1 MQKTIRIAMTLTLAT
16 AAAAASWVAQAQEP
30 VPATA
35 AKQGKGGGG
44 KGTGGRGGQAR
55 PDMNTMVR
63 PIAMHDTVWIADM
76 TQLEIRDSL
85 NAGKTTA
92 LLFIGG
98 MEDNGPYITV
108 SQHNDVSRAMCDMI
122 ARKLG
127 NALCAP
133 ILGMAPGNPETAKNP
148 GSIQLSPE
156 TFKAVLSDTAT
167 SLKTEGFKNLF
178 LMADHGQSARNIT
191 EITKPL
197 AEKWKDS
204 GVMIAYVPEFYD
216 YAPQVENFEHE
227 VLKVTEVREGYH
239 DDYYVA
245 AISVAIDPNQARMPE
260 RIKANKTT
268 INGVELNSPK
278 AVEDGKKI
286 MEFRMN
292 AAVTAI
298 QKLMADK
305 K

>member
-1 MQKTIRIAMTLTLAT
+1 MTLTLAI
-16 AAAAASWVAQAQEP
+16 AAATVSWVAQAQD
-30 VPATA
+30 PAPA
-35 AKQGKGGGG
+35 AAQKGKGRG
-44 KGTGGRGGQAR
+44 KGTGGGNGKAR

-63 PIAMHDTVWIADM
+63 PIDMHDTVWIADM

-85 NAGKTTA
+85 AAGKTTA
-92 LLFIGG
+92 LMFIGG

-148 GSIQLSPE
+148 GSIQLSAE

-167 SLKTEGFKNLF
+167 SLKTEGFKNIF
-178 LMADHGQSARNIT
+178 LMADHGQSARQIGET
-191 EITKPL
+191 TKPL
-197 AEKWKDS
+197 SEKWKDS
-204 GVMIAYVPEFYD
+204 GVTIAYVPEYYD
-216 YAPQVENFEHE
+216 YAPEVENFEHE

-298 QKLMADK
+298 QKLMAEK